1 LPAARA
7 VGPRGHVVAV
17 DLADELLKRGRAKAQ
32 AAGIGWVEFVRGDM
46 TSLGFPDQHFD
57 AVVCVFGIFFV
68 PEMESQVAELWRMT
82 ARGGVLAIT
91 TWGPRIFSPAYEI
104 WREAVRRARPD
115 LYTAFNPWD
124 RITTP
129 EAVGK
134 LLSDGGAQDIEVVAE
149 DGHQPLRTP
158 EEFWTIALG
167 SGLRWTIDQM
177 GPQLALS
184 VKQEV
189 LHHLVTR
196 AVDRV
201 ETNVIYAIARRR

>member
-1 LPAARA
+1 
-7 VGPRGHVVAV
+7 
-17 DLADELLKRGRAKAQ
+17 
-32 AAGIGWVEFVRGDM
+32 
-46 TSLGFPDQHFD
+46 
-57 AVVCVFGIFFV
+57 
-68 PEMESQVAELWRMT
+68 MT